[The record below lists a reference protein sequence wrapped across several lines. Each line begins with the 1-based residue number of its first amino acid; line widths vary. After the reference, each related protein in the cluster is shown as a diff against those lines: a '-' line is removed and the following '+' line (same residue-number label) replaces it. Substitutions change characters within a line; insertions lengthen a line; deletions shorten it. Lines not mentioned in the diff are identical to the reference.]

1 MSRAER
7 GWRAAFGVAL
17 SLLAVPAL
25 AANQDLAALR
35 RGVEQ
40 FVRGELSQR
49 PASFE
54 VGRFDPH
61 LAVPACA
68 GVGMSWAAGTVPA
81 NGAAYVDINCP
92 EFGWRLRLP
101 VTVHEKRMAL
111 LLLHAVQMG
120 DVLGPDDVRL
130 VEAPPSGLGSG
141 SLDQLQQ
148 AVGQVM
154 RTGAQGGTWLRG
166 YMLRA
171 AFVVKMNQRVRVVAS
186 GDGFDVRA
194 EGTATGNGAVGD
206 VVAVRMASGSLIRG
220 VVQSDGSVSVAY

>member
-1 MSRAER
+1 M
-7 GWRAAFGVAL
+7 W
-17 SLLAVPAL
+17 LAVLGAGLSSASLPAL

-35 RGVEQ
+35 RGVEL
-40 FVRGELSQR
+40 FVRSELSQR
-49 PASFE
+49 QASFE

-61 LAVPACA
+61 LVVPACQ
-68 GVGMSWAAGTVPA
+68 GVSMAWSAGTVPA
-81 NGAAYVDINCP
+81 SGATYVDINCP
-92 EFGWRLRLP
+92 DLGWRLRLP

-111 LLLHAVQMG
+111 LLLHSVQMG
-120 DVLGPDDVRL
+120 DVLGAGDVRL
-130 VEAPPSGLGSG
+130 VDAPASGLGSG

-154 RTGAQGGTWLRG
+154 KTGAQAGTWLRA

-194 EGTATGNGAVGD
+194 EGTATGNGAAGD
-206 VVAVRMASGSLIRG
+206 VIAVRMASGALVRG
-220 VVQSDGSVSVAY
+220 VVQGDGSVSVAY